1 MEVQILLI
9 PCTSLVEGRDVDL
22 FLIVLNVNILM
33 YIFTFI
39 FNGYINVRKEFI
51 AFKSVKKKL

>member
-9 PCTSLVEGRDVDL
+9 PCTSLVEGGDVDL

-39 FNGYINVRKEFI
+39 FNGYINVRKEYCF
-51 AFKSVKKKL
+51 

>member
-22 FLIVLNVNILM
+22 FLIVLNVN
-33 YIFTFI
+33 
-39 FNGYINVRKEFI
+39 GYINVKEFI